1 MSNNTFNNINMGNYH
16 NGTVPNTSIIENNQD
31 QMANDTPQSSIPPA
45 TVFNFN
51 TPIDRGMHT
60 QDIHHQGQYVNMAPP
75 PYLADPFNPIHY
87 QHLAHIKTLED
98 VFDDYPVDFQSPLNF
113 EYAGHPAV
121 RNIFRPINTIGNLQ
135 AAIDA
140 AAARQNARYCLT
152 HLGNRPGKETILEI
166 YRRKALGYG
175 TCSTDFAWMPKETG
189 QRCDRCVEK
198 KRERK
203 ENRAAAA
210 AAAAAQPAQQSQEEG
225 TDDSQVTSTDDS
237 ITSGQEMSN
246 LHI

>member
-1 MSNNTFNNINMGNYH
+1 MSNNTSNNMGNHH
-16 NGTVPNTSIIENNQD
+16 NGTVPT
-31 QMANDTPQSSIPPA
+31 TPLAQNIQEQSADGTHQSSIPPM

-60 QDIHHQGQYVNMAPP
+60 QTNHQQSQDTNMAPP

-152 HLGNRPGKETILEI
+152 HLGNRPGKETIVEI
-166 YRRKALGYG
+166 YRRKAIGYG

-189 QRCDRCVEK
+189 KRCDRCAEN
-198 KRERK
+198 KRIRM

-210 AAAAAQPAQQSQEEG
+210 AAAAGQPAQQSQEEG
-225 TDDSQVTSTDDS
+225 TDSSQVTSTDDS
-237 ITSGQEMSN
+237 ITSGQGIAN
-246 LHI
+246 LHL

>member
-113 EYAGHPAV
+113 EYA
-121 RNIFRPINTIGNLQ
+121 
-135 AAIDA
+135 AIDA
-140 AAARQNARYCLT
+140 AAAVLDAS
-152 HLGNRPGKETILEI
+152 
-166 YRRKALGYG
+166 YG
-175 TCSTDFAWMPKETG
+175 
-189 QRCDRCVEK
+189 RCTRTTRGVQCT
-198 KRERK
+198 RFC
-203 ENRAAAA
+203 
-210 AAAAAQPAQQSQEEG
+210 
-225 TDDSQVTSTDDS
+225 
-237 ITSGQEMSN
+237 
-246 LHI
+246 